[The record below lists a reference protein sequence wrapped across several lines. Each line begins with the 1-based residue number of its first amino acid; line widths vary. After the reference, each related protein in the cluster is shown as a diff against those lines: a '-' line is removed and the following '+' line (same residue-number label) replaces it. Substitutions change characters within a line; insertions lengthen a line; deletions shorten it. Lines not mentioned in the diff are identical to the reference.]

1 MVKRINFVTSG
12 SVKYAM
18 EKKDIII
25 LVFVVVALAL
35 NLWLRNA
42 RKKKA
47 AEQTGAGM
55 VESKSGLS
63 GSPDD
68 YEPYSKK

>member
-1 MVKRINFVTSG
+1 
-12 SVKYAM
+12 M

-35 NLWLRNA
+35 NLWLRIA
-42 RKKKA
+42 KKKKA
-47 AEQTGAGM
+47 AAGKAPGK
-55 VESKSGLS
+55 VEGKGGLS

-68 YEPYSKK
+68 YEPYSGR

>member
-1 MVKRINFVTSG
+1 
-12 SVKYAM
+12 M

-25 LVFVVVALAL
+25 LAFVVVAVAL
-35 NLWLRNA
+35 NLWLRNE

-47 AEQTGAGM
+47 AAGKGPAK
-55 VESKSGLS
+55 VEAKGGLS

-68 YEPYSKK
+68 YEPYSGK